1 MYKREMTTVAQC
13 PKTIG
18 SYIELVY
25 AIFFEIHFLQKG
37 CVGEPSNLDIPCTKY
52 FGVMVICEKKW

>member
-25 AIFFEIHFLQKG
+25 AIFIEIHFSKKVAL
-37 CVGEPSNLDIPCTKY
+37 VNLLIWTLR
-52 FGVMVICEKKW
+52 VQNILE